1 MGGMFTIRHGWFM
14 MFMPV
19 YGNGIVFSQFRPVL
33 NGSET
38 VSIHGGLWLCFAN
51 MNVFL
56 GRC

>member
-1 MGGMFTIRHGWFM
+1 MFTIRHGWFM

-38 VSIHGGLWLCFAN
+38 VSIHGGFWLCFAN